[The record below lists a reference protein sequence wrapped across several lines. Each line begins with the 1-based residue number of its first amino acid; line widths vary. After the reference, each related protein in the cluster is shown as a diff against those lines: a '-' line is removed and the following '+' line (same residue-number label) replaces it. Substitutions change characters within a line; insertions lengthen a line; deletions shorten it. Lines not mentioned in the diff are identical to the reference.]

1 MINQRFKNFQQSQAL
16 QRFFE
21 AARCHCQPCTHYC
34 SLSLSMAQRLYNVV
48 KSFTCMCSISSTLVC
63 RGCPL
68 RSGLVLLT
76 CCPGPLLYVF
86 MPNLF
91 ILKPPPAACDNAR
104 KVDDKAHP
112 HCEWMCHDKA
122 HLHCVHSNI
131 VDIHLCKSK
140 WGWQLTIAVWGPGTG
155 GPVAQRLSCL
165 ASRAV
170 WLER

>member
-21 AARCHCQPCTHYC
+21 AARCHCLPCTHYC

-68 RSGLVLLT
+68 LSGLVLLT
-76 CCPGPLLYVF
+76 CCPGPLGYVF

-91 ILKPPPAACDNAR
+91 ILKPPPACDNAR
-104 KVDDKAHP
+104 KVDDKAQI
-112 HCEWMCHDKA
+112 HCEFLYHDY
-122 HLHCVHSNI
+122 VT
-131 VDIHLCKSK
+131 LC
-140 WGWQLTIAVWGPGTG
+140 GGTRCAL
-155 GPVAQRLSCL
+155 PPRPPPAFLF
-165 ASRAV
+165 
-170 WLER
+170 

>member
-1 MINQRFKNFQQSQAL
+1 MTNDKPTLQNFQQSQTL

-91 ILKPPPAACDNAR
+91 ILEPPPRLVTKCKCMIRPTFCFKRVWSNLSSKFKCVLCCHAVTKPQR
-104 KVDDKAHP
+104 
-112 HCEWMCHDKA
+112 WMIWLIWPTNCH
-122 HLHCVHSNI
+122 V
-131 VDIHLCKSK
+131 
-140 WGWQLTIAVWGPGTG
+140 
-155 GPVAQRLSCL
+155 
-165 ASRAV
+165 
-170 WLER
+170 